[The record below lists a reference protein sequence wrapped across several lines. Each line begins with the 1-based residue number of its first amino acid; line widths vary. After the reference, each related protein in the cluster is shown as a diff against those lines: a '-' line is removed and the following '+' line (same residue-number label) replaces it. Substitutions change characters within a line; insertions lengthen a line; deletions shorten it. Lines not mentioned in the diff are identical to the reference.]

1 MTIRFIATECGCA
14 IEDGVLT
21 CGASNAL
28 AADEVEGRT
37 FIFMRPVDADDP
49 DDDGPYFE
57 LDDQGWGDYH
67 GVESVRFAGNVV
79 TVTLNAMQAGLIGDD
94 VIEAVLECPAGDI
107 AQFKDG
113 VRRVYRD
120 QPEKVAGD

>member
-1 MTIRFIATECGCA
+1 MIRFTATECGCD

-21 CGASNAL
+21 CGASNAQ
-28 AADEVEGRT
+28 APDDVEGRS
-37 FIFMRPVDADDP
+37 FIFMRSVDADDP

-79 TVTLNAMQAGLIGDD
+79 TVTLAVDQAELIGDD
-94 VIEAVLECPAGDI
+94 VIEAVLECPADDI
-107 AQFKDG
+107 AQFKAG

-120 QPEKVAGD
+120 APGRVVGD